1 MKTVI
6 SENETIIYP
15 MLSEN
20 EVETEDL
27 PKIIA
32 GLEMALEII

>member
-6 SENETIIYP
+6 VENGKIIYP

-20 EVETEDL
+20 EVETANDFC
-27 PKIIA
+27 IVVGNA
-32 GLEMALEII
+32 